1 MVEWMQWTHTMM
13 TLSAVAVGSLL
24 SAVWQGVVLAAC
36 VALCLRLIP
45 GLTAAVRSLVWT
57 AVLALVVML
66 HFSERVGEQAGAL
79 AAAVPVRP
87 VHVDARWSL
96 LVAAIWLVL
105 SVGRGVQ
112 LIRSAWYLH
121 GVARTAIPVAGF
133 EELRSRSAGR
143 RKAEICVSADVER
156 PSVVGFWSSRILFP
170 VGLMERLSGAEIE
183 QIVVHEI
190 EHLRRGDDWVNLL
203 QKVSLVLFPLNPVLF
218 WVERQLCMERE
229 LACDDGVLRAT
240 GARKAY
246 ALCLTNLAEHTMMRR
261 GALLALGAW
270 ERQSELVRRVH
281 RILRR
286 PETTM
291 GRRTAMTVTGTLV
304 LAVAGGGMVLARS
317 PEMVSFAPVATSRLL
332 QAKPEQLQSKMVNAD
347 FSTKGGFVR
356 DGAARMT
363 LLKAEM
369 PERTAAKDVGLM
381 TKSRRAHSVR
391 SEDPQMMTSD
401 ATTASSGATISG
413 VTMQRAMLRRTGGAA
428 RRAVIGKDSW
438 VVLTEWRAVVP
449 APEAAPVAIETIRRS
464 YAAVPLGDGWLIF
477 QL

>member
-1 MVEWMQWTHTMM
+1 
-13 TLSAVAVGSLL
+13 
-24 SAVWQGVVLAAC
+24 
-36 VALCLRLIP
+36 
-45 GLTAAVRSLVWT
+45 
-57 AVLALVVML
+57 
-66 HFSERVGEQAGAL
+66 
-79 AAAVPVRP
+79 
-87 VHVDARWSL
+87 
-96 LVAAIWLVL
+96 
-105 SVGRGVQ
+105 
-112 LIRSAWYLH
+112 
-121 GVARTAIPVAGF
+121 
-133 EELRSRSAGR
+133 
-143 RKAEICVSADVER
+143 
-156 PSVVGFWSSRILFP
+156 
-170 VGLMERLSGAEIE
+170 
-183 QIVVHEI
+183 
-190 EHLRRGDDWVNLL
+190 
-203 QKVSLVLFPLNPVLF
+203 
-218 WVERQLCMERE
+218 
-229 LACDDGVLRAT
+229 
-240 GARKAY
+240 
-246 ALCLTNLAEHTMMRR
+246 MRR